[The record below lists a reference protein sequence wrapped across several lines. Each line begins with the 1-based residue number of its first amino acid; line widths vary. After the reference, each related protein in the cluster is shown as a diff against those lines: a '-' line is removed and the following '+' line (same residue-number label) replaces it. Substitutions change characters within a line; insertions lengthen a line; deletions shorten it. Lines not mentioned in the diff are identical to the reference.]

1 MYWLLSALT
10 VVMEYCGVLGIAD
23 IFWGSHFNTLI
34 LSSVNQ
40 LWWSWTHGKSQFGD
54 TQNHRCSQDVLPV
67 YKGYWDSTRRRE
79 VLARCSNLISRP
91 RICYF
96 EGFSAALALPN
107 HCSLP
112 NPVHLRVKPKNV
124 LSLFILYLREIIP
137 EMTE

>member
-1 MYWLLSALT
+1 MVNHSLGTLKIIDVHKMFCLFTRDTEIAL
-10 VVMEYCGVLGIAD
+10 EGEK
-23 IFWGSHFNTLI
+23 
-34 LSSVNQ
+34 
-40 LWWSWTHGKSQFGD
+40 SW
-54 TQNHRCSQDVLPV
+54 QDA
-67 YKGYWDSTRRRE
+67 KISF
-79 VLARCSNLISRP
+79 SRP